1 MLYPGSFGR
10 GPKVPPRVGQCRR
23 NELSS
28 YLDIIC
34 DVQVIHAAIFYGEIF
49 PDGSRG
55 FER

>member
-1 MLYPGSFGR
+1 MSEHIIFLSPGCWCD
-10 GPKVPPRVGQCRR
+10 VWTNV
-23 NELSS
+23 
-28 YLDIIC
+28 YC